1 MALSRKEVE
10 EIKPWLKDTVKKRL
24 GYSEKSVVNAA
35 IQCLQNNL
43 DKDSA
48 SKELTSLLDD
58 LAPRFVDDLFTKLDR
73 IRRPKTSSR
82 SNTNRKRTLEDVFG
96 DSRDNDEETRDESE
110 TLKKRKKTRFE
121 ALKDDNEP
129 LPPPV
134 PEPVEMPAPLNAN
147 QISAML
153 EKKKKELAER
163 KEQLEKIR
171 QQTMVITQPMVQPTT
186 EFIPPMPQQEDTMP
200 PPSLEEQQ
208 ALMNEAIEKARK
220 AAHLH
225 NRIQS
230 KFTYMGNTSE
240 SIIKSGA
247 VDLSAINSKPSAL
260 ILDDKGR
267 AIDSSGKAVSMMSRM
282 PTLKANIRAKKR
294 EAFLK
299 VEKPTDD
306 FADKNFFDARVSA
319 KPNTRTKRAF
329 KFHEKGKFQQIAQKI
344 RAKAQLEKLQ
354 AQIAAAAKKTGI
366 SSATKLALITPS
378 KEVQLD
384 TIPEVEWWDAA
395 IMPNMK
401 YEAYQE
407 VSDQDKPN
415 YLRGLTS
422 YIEHPI
428 QRHPPAE
435 PKETPVVTMILTK
448 KERKKMRTQ
457 RRREVETEKQEKI
470 RLGLEPPPPPKVKIS
485 NLMRVLG
492 SEAVQDPTKVEA
504 HVRAQMAQRQRAHE
518 AANEARK
525 LTPAARREKTKRKL
539 NEDTSLGVHVS
550 LYQVKDL
557 HHPQKQYKVDVNA
570 RQLYMTGCVVLIRDM
585 NLVVVEG
592 GPKAQK
598 KFRRLMLN
606 RIKWSEDSKKRANSD
621 DEDEKTTQNFCRL
634 VWEGT
639 EKKRRFSDFKMKTC
653 ANESAAREYLK
664 TYGVEHYWD
673 LSISESLLEGAE
685 D

>member
-1 MALSRKEVE
+1 MALSRKEVD

-35 IQCLQNNL
+35 LQCLQNNL
-43 DKDSA
+43 DRDSA

-58 LAPRFVDDLFTKLDR
+58 LAPRFVDDLFSKLDR
-73 IRRPKTSSR
+73 IRRPKSLNRSS
-82 SNTNRKRTLEDVFG
+82 SNKKRTLEDVFG

-121 ALKDDNEP
+121 ALQDDNEP
-129 LPPPV
+129 LPPAV

-163 KEQLEKIR
+163 KERLEKLR
-171 QQTMVITQPMVQPTT
+171 KQTIVVAPTPVT
-186 EFIPPMPQQEDTMP
+186 PTPEFVLPFQQQEDTMP

-230 KFTYMGNTSE
+230 KFTSMGTTST
-240 SIIKSGA
+240 SLKSGA
-247 VDLSAINSKPSAL
+247 INLPDISDKPSAL

-294 EAFLK
+294 EAFLR

-306 FADKNFFDARVSA
+306 FADKTFFDTRVSA

-378 KEVQLD
+378 KELQQD
-384 TIPEVEWWDAA
+384 TIPAVEWWDAA
-395 IMPNMK
+395 VMPNMK
-401 YEAYQE
+401 YETYLALTE
-407 VSDQDKPN
+407 QDKPKH
-415 YLRGLTS
+415 LQGLTS
-422 YIEHPI
+422 YIEHPV
-428 QRHPPAE
+428 QSHPPAE
-435 PKETPVVTMILTK
+435 PKEAPVVPMMLTK

-457 RRREVETEKQEKI
+457 RRREAETEKQEKI

-525 LTPAARREKTKRKL
+525 LTPKARREKTMRKL

-570 RQLYMTGCVVLIRDM
+570 RQLYMTGCVVLLRDM
-585 NLVVVEG
+585 NLVIVEG
-592 GPKAQK
+592 GAKAQK

-606 RIKWSEDSKKRANSD
+606 RIKWSEGSKKHANSD
-621 DEDEKTTQNFCRL
+621 DEGDKTAQNFCRL

-639 EKKRRFSDFKMKTC
+639 EKQRRFTDFKLKTC
-653 ANESAAREYLK
+653 TNEAAAREYLK

-673 LSISESLLEGAE
+673 LSISESLLDGAE